1 MPLQIPVLDDR
12 RFADLVDEARS
23 LIPTYAPA
31 WTNHNPSDPGI
42 TLVELFAHLAEML
55 IYRLD
60 RVTTANVVAFLNLL
74 DGKTRDA
81 ADFDGK
87 SDLLAAEIRSTILD
101 LRKLDRAVSLADF
114 EQLALE
120 ADPQGRIERARA
132 VSRRNLLIDL
142 ARDKPGHVS
151 VIILPVAGAEPQLN
165 ALRAAVDAYLEPR
178 LLLTTRAEVVGPF
191 FVDVSI
197 KVTVVPLPD
206 QFEADVKQAVADAVV
221 DFVDPHRGGV
231 DGTGWPFG
239 RDLFASE
246 LYAVI
251 DRLPQVD
258 YVSVLK
264 LDPVPASRLMTRTNG
279 KLIGVSL
286 RSHELVSGHISASD
300 VTVATV

>member
-74 DGKTRDA
+74 DGETRHA
-81 ADFDGK
+81 EDFDGK
-87 SDLLAAEIRSTILD
+87 SDVLAAEIRATILT
-101 LRKLDRAVSLADF
+101 LRQLDRAVSLADF
-114 EQLALE
+114 EQLALA

-178 LLLTTRAEVVGPF
+178 LLLTTRADVVGPF

-197 KVTVVPLPD
+197 TVTVVPLPD
-206 QFEADVKQAVADAVV
+206 QFEADVAQAVAGAVV
-221 DFVDPHRGGV
+221 DFLDPHHGGV
-231 DGTGWPFG
+231 EGTGWPFG

-258 YVSVLK
+258 YVSTLK
-264 LDPVPASRLMTRTNG
+264 LAPVPASRLMVRTNG

-286 RSHELVSGHISASD
+286 RSHELVRGHISVGD

>member
-42 TLVELFAHLAEML
+42 TLVEVFAHLAEML
-55 IYRLD
+55 MYRLD

-74 DGKTRDA
+74 DGKTRHA
-81 ADFDGK
+81 EDFDGK
-87 SDLLAAEIRSTILD
+87 SDVLAAEIRATVLD

-120 ADPQGRIERARA
+120 ADPQGRVERARA

-151 VIILPVAGAEPQLN
+151 IIILPVAGAEPQTA
-165 ALRAAVDAYLEPR
+165 ALQQIVHDYLEPR
-178 LLLTTRAEVVGPF
+178 LLLTTRANVSGPF

-197 KVTVVPLPD
+197 TVSVVPLPD
-206 QFEADVKQAVADAVV
+206 QPETDVTQAVV
-221 DFVDPHRGGV
+221 DAVAAFLDPHRGGV
-231 DGTGWPFG
+231 DGAGWPFG

-258 YVSVLK
+258 YVSSLK
-264 LDPVPASRLMTRTNG
+264 LDPVPASRLMVRTNG

-286 RSHELVSGHISASD
+286 QPHELVRGHMSASD

>member
-1 MPLQIPVLDDR
+1 VPLQIPVLDDR

-42 TLVELFAHLAEML
+42 TLVELFAHLSEML

-74 DGKTRDA
+74 DGKTRHA
-81 ADFDGK
+81 ADFEGK
-87 SDLLAAEIRSTILD
+87 NDVLAAEIRGTILD

-120 ADPQGRIERARA
+120 ADPRIERARA

-142 ARDKPGHVS
+142 ARDKPGHIS
-151 VIILPVAGAEPQLN
+151 VIILPSAGAESQL
-165 ALRAAVDAYLEPR
+165 ATLQQTVHDYLEPR
-178 LLLTTRAEVVGPF
+178 LLLTTRANVTGPF

-197 KVTVVPLPD
+197 KVSIVPLPD
-206 QFEADVKQAVADAVV
+206 QIEDDVKQAVVDAVV
-221 DFVDPHRGGV
+221 AFLDPHRGG
-231 DGTGWPFG
+231 DEGTGWPFG

-246 LYAVI
+246 LYALI

-258 YVSVLK
+258 YVSSLK
-264 LDPVPASRLMTRTNG
+264 LDPVPASRLLVRSAG

-286 RSHELVSGHISASD
+286 RPHELVRGHISVSD
-300 VTVATV
+300 VTVATA

>member
-1 MPLQIPVLDDR
+1 VPLQIPVLDDR

-81 ADFDGK
+81 ADFEGK

-221 DFVDPHRGGV
+221 EFVDPHRGGV

>member
-1 MPLQIPVLDDR
+1 LDDR

-74 DGKTRDA
+74 DGKTRQA
-81 ADFDGK
+81 EDFDGK
-87 SDLLAAEIRSTILD
+87 SDVLAAEIRSTVLD

-120 ADPQGRIERARA
+120 ADPQGRVERARA

-151 VIILPVAGAEPQLN
+151 IIILPVAGAESQTA
-165 ALRAAVDAYLEPR
+165 ALQQIVHDYLEPR
-178 LLLTTRAEVVGPF
+178 LLLTTRANVSGPF
-191 FVDVSI
+191 FADVSI
-197 KVTVVPLPD
+197 KVSVVPLPD
-206 QFEADVKQAVADAVV
+206 QLETDVKQAVVGAVV
-221 DFVDPHRGGV
+221 AFLDPHRGGV

-258 YVSVLK
+258 YVSSLK
-264 LDPVPASRLMTRTNG
+264 LDPVPASRLMVRTNG

-286 RSHELVSGHISASD
+286 RSHELVRGHITAAD
-300 VTVATV
+300 VTVAAV